1 MADVHTPEQ
10 RSFNMSRIRG
20 RDTKPE
26 MIVRS
31 IVHGLGYRYRLH
43 CRDLPGRPDLVF
55 QKRRKIIFIHGCFW
69 HMHRCR
75 FGSVVP
81 KTNAD
86 FWHNKRCGNKERDK
100 MIIKELRKAGFQVLT
115 IWECQTRKPENVKRV
130 LNRFLKTDCH

>member
-26 MIVRS
+26 IIVRS

-43 CRDLPGRPDLVF
+43 CKSLPGKPDLVL
-55 QKRRKIIFIHGCFW
+55 RRHQKIILIHGCFW
-69 HMHRCR
+69 HMHHCHYGR
-75 FGSVVP
+75 VVP

-86 FWHNKRCGNKERDK
+86 FWSNKRCGNKDRDK
-100 MIIKELRKAGFQVLT
+100 VIIKELRKAGFQVLT
-115 IWECQTRKPENVKRV
+115 IWECQTRKPENLKRV
-130 LNRFLKTDCH
+130 LNRFLKSEYH

>member
-43 CRDLPGRPDLVF
+43 CRDLPGKPDLVL
-55 QKRRKIIFIHGCFW
+55 RRHKKIILIHGCFW
-69 HMHRCR
+69 HMHHCTY
-75 FGSVVP
+75 GSVVP

-86 FWHNKRCGNKERDK
+86 FWINKRSGNKERDK
-100 MIIKELRKAGFQVLT
+100 IIIKELRKAGFQVLT
-115 IWECQTRKPENVKRV
+115 IWECQTKTPENVKRV
-130 LNRFLKTDCH
+130 LTQFLKGGP

>member
-43 CRDLPGRPDLVF
+43 CRDLPGKPDLVLR
-55 QKRRKIIFIHGCFW
+55 KHKKIILIHGCFW
-69 HMHRCR
+69 HMHHCTY
-75 FGSVVP
+75 GMVVP
-81 KTNAD
+81 KTNEE
-86 FWHNKRCGNKERDK
+86 FWDNKRAGNRQRDK
-100 MIIKELRKAGFQVLT
+100 RISKALRKAGFQVLT
-115 IWECQTRKPENVKRV
+115 VWECQTKKPEKVQRM
-130 LNRFLKTDCH
+130 LNRFLHQN

>member
-43 CRDLPGRPDLVF
+43 GRDLPGKPDLVL
-55 QKRRKIIFIHGCFW
+55 RRHKKIILIHGCFW
-69 HMHRCR
+69 HMHSCR
-75 FGSVVP
+75 YGRVIP
-81 KTNAD
+81 KTNSA
-86 FWHNKRCGNKERDK
+86 FWEKKRTLNMQRDK
-100 MIIKELRKAGFQVLT
+100 TTVKALKKAGFAILT
-115 IWECQTRKPENVKRV
+115 VWECQTKDVAYTRK
-130 LNRFLKTDCH
+130 LLSDFLR

>member
-43 CRDLPGRPDLVF
+43 CRDLPGKPDLVLR
-55 QKRRKIIFIHGCFW
+55 KHKKIILIHGCFW
-69 HMHRCR
+69 HMHHCTY
-75 FGSVVP
+75 GTVVP
-81 KTNAD
+81 KTNEE
-86 FWHNKRCGNKERDK
+86 FWSNKRDGNRQRDK
-100 MIIKELRKAGFQVLT
+100 RIINALRKAGVQVLT
-115 IWECQTRKPENVKRV
+115 VWECQTKKPEKIHVM
-130 LNRFLKTDCH
+130 LYRFLHQN

>member
-43 CRDLPGRPDLVF
+43 CRDLPGKPDLVLR
-55 QKRRKIIFIHGCFW
+55 KHKKIILIHGCFW
-69 HMHRCR
+69 HMHHCA
-75 FGSVVP
+75 FGTVVP
-81 KTNAD
+81 KTNEK
-86 FWHNKRCGNKERDK
+86 FWGNKRDGNRQRDK
-100 MIIKELRKAGFQVLT
+100 RIIKALRKAGYQVLT
-115 IWECQTRKPENVKRV
+115 VWECQTKKPEKVQGM
-130 LNRFLKTDCH
+130 LYRFLHQN